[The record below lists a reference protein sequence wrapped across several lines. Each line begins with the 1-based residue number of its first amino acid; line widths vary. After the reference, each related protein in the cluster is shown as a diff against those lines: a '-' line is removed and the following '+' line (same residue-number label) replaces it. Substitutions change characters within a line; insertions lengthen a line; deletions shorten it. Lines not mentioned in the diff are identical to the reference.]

1 MAGSRIKGITV
12 EIGGNATKLEKAL
25 EGVNKKVTQTS
36 SDLKDL
42 NKLLKFDPGN
52 VELLKQK
59 QEALKK
65 ATEATKERL
74 EEEKK
79 ALAQLKEGDQTDE
92 VKRNA
97 ELLER
102 QIQDDEIAL
111 KNLKKEMKDFG
122 SVSQQQ
128 IKAAGEKMQELGGN
142 ISKVGQGIAD
152 VGTGLT
158 THVTAPIVAGF
169 TAAVKTTADFDS
181 SMSKV
186 AAVSG
191 ATGDDLDAL
200 RAKAKEMGE
209 ETQFSASQAADAL
222 NYMAMAGWKTDDML
236 SGISGIMDLA
246 AASGEDLAT
255 TSDIVTDALTAF
267 GMTAADSGRF
277 ADVLAA
283 ASSNANTNVS
293 MLGESFKYVAPV
305 AGALGFSAED
315 TSIALGLMA
324 NAGIKASNAG
334 TSLRTILTNMA
345 NPTADMQAAMEAL
358 GVSLDDGE
366 GNMLSFKAIMDQ
378 MRAGFGD
385 MKIPLEEYIE
395 TERELHAAMEEGTI
409 TESEYDKAFEQ
420 LHIRAFGAEGAIKAQ
435 TAAMLAGK
443 QGMSGL
449 LAIVNASD
457 EDYAKLTEAIYN
469 SEGAASDMAATMNDN
484 LNGQL
489 KILGSQIEAAAIS
502 IGEILIPIIRD
513 VVTVIQEWV
522 DKFNSLDEDQQKTIL
537 TILGVVAA
545 IGPLL
550 LIIGKLVIG
559 IGGVITAVGTITTA
573 AAPLLAALAPI
584 APIILGVIA
593 AIAAAIAIGV
603 LLYKNWDKIVE
614 WAGKLKEK
622 ISEAWDNIKEK
633 TTELF
638 NWVTEK
644 WNALKDGISNA
655 ANAAKTAVTEKWNAM
670 KDAVG
675 GAMDTLKGNVENS
688 LDRIKGKFEENG
700 GGIKGAMAGAMEG
713 IKIAMETEFN
723 VIDTLTGGKL
733 TAIKDKFTDIFN
745 GAKDIVKNALE
756 TIKGFFNFS
765 WELPKLK
772 MPHPKFTGKFS
783 LNPPQVPTFSI
794 DWYKKAYTNPVMFTS
809 PTVLPTASGLKGFG
823 DGSGAEIVMSDRML
837 KQMAGTTNYNVTVN
851 AAPGMDVRQLA
862 DAVQQRLAQVQRQ
875 KEAVYA

>member
-1 MAGSRIKGITV
+1 
-12 EIGGNATKLEKAL
+12 
-25 EGVNKKVTQTS
+25 
-36 SDLKDL
+36 
-42 NKLLKFDPGN
+42 
-52 VELLKQK
+52 
-59 QEALKK
+59 
-65 ATEATKERL
+65 
-74 EEEKK
+74 
-79 ALAQLKEGDQTDE
+79 
-92 VKRNA
+92 
-97 ELLER
+97 
-102 QIQDDEIAL
+102 
-111 KNLKKEMKDFG
+111 
-122 SVSQQQ
+122 
-128 IKAAGEKMQELGGN
+128 
-142 ISKVGQGIAD
+142 
-152 VGTGLT
+152 
-158 THVTAPIVAGF
+158 
-169 TAAVKTTADFDS
+169 
-181 SMSKV
+181 
-186 AAVSG
+186 
-191 ATGDDLDAL
+191 
-200 RAKAKEMGE
+200 
-209 ETQFSASQAADAL
+209 
-222 NYMAMAGWKTDDML
+222 
-236 SGISGIMDLA
+236 
-246 AASGEDLAT
+246 
-255 TSDIVTDALTAF
+255 
-267 GMTAADSGRF
+267 
-277 ADVLAA
+277 
-283 ASSNANTNVS
+283 
-293 MLGESFKYVAPV
+293 
-305 AGALGFSAED
+305 
-315 TSIALGLMA
+315 
-324 NAGIKASNAG
+324 
-334 TSLRTILTNMA
+334 MA
-345 NPTADMQAAMEAL
+345 NPTADMQTAMEEL

-366 GNMLSFKAIMDQ
+366 GNMLSFKEILDQ

-395 TERELHAAMEEGTI
+395 SERELHAAMEEGTI
-409 TESEYDKAFEQ
+409 SESQYDEGLARLNE
-420 LHIRAFGAEGAIKAQ
+420 RTSGAEGAVKAQ

-550 LIIGKLVIG
+550 LIIGKLVTG

-603 LLYKNWDKIVE
+603 LLYKNWDEICA
-614 WAGKLKEK
+614 WAEK
-622 ISEAWDNIKEK
+622 VKQAVAEAWENIKQK
-633 TTELF
+633 TAEIF
-638 NWVTEK
+638 DSITEK
-644 WNALKDGISNA
+644 WNAIKETVSGA
-655 ANAAKTAVTEKWNAM
+655 AETIKRNVSEKWEGIKNT
-670 KDAVG
+670 VG
-675 GAMDTLKGNVENS
+675 GAMETMRSNAEEKLN
-688 LDRIKGKFEENG
+688 RIKGAFEENG
-700 GGIKGAMAGAMEG
+700 GGIKGVMAGAMEG
-713 IKIAMETEFN
+713 VKTIIETEFN
-723 VIDTLTGGKL
+723 IIDSLTGGKL
-733 TAIKDKFTDIFN
+733 TAIRDKFTDIFN
-745 GAKDIVKNALE
+745 GAKDIVRNALE

-809 PTVLPTASGLKGFG
+809 PTVLPTANGLKGFG